1 MANPQF
7 YTRIQLKYDT
17 WANWNTEAALA
28 KVPLKGEVCLVEVP
42 SGAATDA
49 AQATPPAVLMKVGDG
64 TKTFAQLPW
73 LSALSAD
80 VHAWAKKSEGDF
92 LSWLDTTGK
101 FATDA
106 ELAAVSGAVEALANR
121 VTPLE
126 AAKTDH
132 ETRLGDL
139 EAALGTGGSTE
150 NSISKRVEAL
160 EDGMETVQGADSVE
174 GSIANA
180 KKAGTD
186 AAAAASAA
194 DGKAV
199 AAQNAVDAVELQL
212 TGIAAGNGTVKA
224 AIDEAAAK
232 GQGAQDAVDAVEE
245 VLEGYT
251 TKGSVASAINGLDG
265 RLDAAEG
272 TLEDHT
278 TQLGTVDSRIASAI
292 NDFATKVTSDNTTFD
307 TFKELVDYVAEHED
321 VASALVADT
330 EILNKVLKSYVD
342 GTPVEDAVKKAIDAV
357 DGKVTGLTTRVG
369 TLESDVTNASKLTTG
384 ELSVDRL
391 AASGVTAGTYGS
403 AQTATHGGTFAIP
416 TVTVDNKGRVT
427 SAGTVAITMPSV
439 EGITGDITNLE
450 GRVETLETNAPDASK
465 LTSGTLP
472 SARLEN
478 IVEAGSV
485 GAASSPAHGGTFAI
499 PKITYDAKGRITEAG
514 TVNVTLPSVSGI
526 EGEIDDLQT
535 RMGNAETAIGAS
547 TDTAAE
553 DGSLYARVKQAQVT
567 ANLGVTNAG
576 TAQTGVN
583 TLNSLVGA
591 KGDAATVDTAF
602 GRIAKA
608 QAAAEAAAGAASGAQ
623 GAAEAAQSAVD
634 AVELQ
639 LVGMAATSGSVKS
652 AIDAAAAKGQGAQ
665 DAIDAVELQ
674 LTGIAAGSGT
684 VKAAIDAVD
693 GRVTSLNTKVDSLTL
708 DQIDPN
714 TTANYVVFN
723 CGSASVLI

>member
-42 SGAATDA
+42 SGAASGA
-49 AQATPPAVLMKVGDG
+49 AQATPPSVLMKVGDG

-80 VHAWAKKSEGDF
+80 VHSWAKKSEEDF

-106 ELAAVSGAVEALANR
+106 ELAAVDGKVSALTTR
-121 VTPLE
+121 VTTLE
-126 AAKTDH
+126 GTVNTDH
-132 ETRLGDL
+132 ETRIGDL
-139 EAALGTGGSTE
+139 EAALGTGGSAE

-160 EDGMETVQGADSVE
+160 EGDMETVLGEATVP
-174 GSIANA
+174 GSIAEA

-186 AAAAASAA
+186 AAAAASTA

-199 AAQNAVDAVELQL
+199 AAQSAVDAVELQL
-212 TGIAAGNGTVKA
+212 AGIGAESGSVKTL
-224 AIDEAAAK
+224 IEAAAK
-232 GQGAQDAVDAVEE
+232 KGEDAQADVDAVEE

-251 TKGSVASAINGLDG
+251 TKGSVASAINGLDE
-265 RLDAAEG
+265 RLEAAEG
-272 TLEDHT
+272 TIGDHT
-278 TQLGTVDSRIASAI
+278 TQLGTVDSRIAAAI
-292 NDFATKVTSDNTTFD
+292 NEFATKVTDNATFD
-307 TFKELVDYVAEHED
+307 TFKELVDYVADHED

-330 EILNKVLKSYVD
+330 EILNKVLKSYVEA
-342 GTPVEDAVKKAIDAV
+342 GTPVEDAVKNAIDAV
-357 DGKVTGLTTRVG
+357 DGKVTGLTTRVD
-369 TLESDVTNASKLTTG
+369 TLEDHVTDASKLVKG

-391 AASGVTAGTYGS
+391 AASGVTAGTYGA
-403 AQTATHGGTFAIP
+403 AQTAVHGGTFAIP

-427 SAGTVAITMPSV
+427 SAGTVNVTLPSV
-439 EGITGDITNLE
+439 TEIEGNITSLD
-450 GRVETLETNAPDASK
+450 GRVDTLEDHVTDASK
-465 LTSGTLP
+465 LVKGTLP
-472 SARLEN
+472 SARLED
-478 IVEAGSV
+478 VVAAGSV
-485 GAASSPAHGGTFAI
+485 GSAQSSIAHGGNIAI
-499 PKITYDAKGRITEAG
+499 PKITYDAKGRITKTE

-535 RMGNAETAIGAS
+535 RMGNAEGAIGAS
-547 TDTAAE
+547 TDTASKT
-553 DGSLYARVKQAQVT
+553 GTLYARVAKAQADAET
-567 ANLGVTNAG
+567 GISNAN

-583 TLNSLVGA
+583 TLSGLVGT

-623 GAAEAAQSAVD
+623 NEVD
-634 AVELQ
+634 ALEKVLSGYTAE
-639 LVGMAATSGSVKS
+639 GSVKS
-652 AIDAAAAKGQGAQ
+652 AIEAAAGAASTADGKAVAAQGTANSAVAALGTLTAANAVS
-665 DAIDAVELQ
+665 DAI
-674 LTGIAAGSGT
+674 T
-684 VKAAIDAVD
+684 AVD
-693 GRVTSLNTKVDSLTL
+693 GRVTSLNTKVDSLSL
-708 DQIDPN
+708 DQIDAN
-714 TTANYVVFN
+714 TEANYVVFN